1 MFNNKEVILVENLI
15 NEDNEIIV
23 DGKKF
28 DTTNLS
34 LQAKAQLS
42 NLQFVNEQILQI
54 KLISFLVI
62 WMAIIIYIYDSYKK
76 EIILNKTQ

>member
-42 NLQFVNEQILQI
+42 NLQFVNEQILQKNNELQI
-54 KLISFLVI
+54 ADS
-62 WMAIIIYIYDSYKK
+62 ARIIYTAAIK
-76 EIILNKTQ
+76 EEFVKTKE